1 MSHRQHS
8 VELQPLRPVLTQR
21 PVQAEDRTVDR
32 RRKQPRRDVAAS
44 GIPSIAA
51 PAKKPPAGH
60 PTSAALHKQAVL
72 FADRNLAADR
82 RRAVGRRWVAVHRSV
97 ADRRRGVAQWVTVG
111 QGWAAAQSQKVDR
124 WRTVEPSVLLE
135 ALAAAL

>member
-1 MSHRQHS
+1 MARA
-8 VELQPLRPVLTQR
+8 
-21 PVQAEDRTVDR
+21 PVQ
-32 RRKQPRRDVAAS
+32 PRA
-44 GIPSIAA
+44 AA

-60 PTSAALHKQAVL
+60 PTSVALHKQAVL

-82 RRAVGRRWVAVHRSV
+82 RRAVGRGWV

-111 QGWAAAQSQKVDR
+111 QGWAAAQSPKVDR

>member
-8 VELQPLRPVLTQR
+8 VEWQPLRPVLTQR

-60 PTSAALHKQAVL
+60 PTSVALHKQAVL

-82 RRAVGRRWVAVHRSV
+82 RRAVGRGWV